1 MHSQCE
7 PMFVYIERQE
17 TLIKMHIVFRNS
29 TFMKVLLLFMN
40 VQFP

>member
-1 MHSQCE
+1 
-7 PMFVYIERQE
+7 MFVYIERQE